1 MYESLLELLP
11 QVNLAD
17 HSFGLQN
24 VKGSERKTTGSYYT
38 PPGLVSAL
46 LDTALDPLLDNAV
59 KNAADRA
66 AAERRLLA
74 LTVCDP
80 ACGSG
85 HFLVAAARR
94 IAQRLAQ
101 LRSDEDEPTPPEVQ
115 HALREVAGRCL
126 YGVDI
131 NDLAAELAKVS
142 LWLEALEPGKPLSFL
157 DARIRVGN
165 SLLGAPRPC

>member
-1 MYESLLELLP
+1 AG
-11 QVNLAD
+11 N
-17 HSFGLQN
+17 
-24 VKGSERKTTGSYYT
+24 ERKTTGSYYT

-46 LDTALDPLLDNAV
+46 LDTALEPLLDDAI
-59 KNAADRA
+59 KNASDQAK
-66 AAERRLLA
+66 AEQGLLA

-94 IAQRLAQ
+94 LAQ
-101 LRSDEDEPTPPEVQ
+101 PLAHLRSGDDEPTPTDVQ

-126 YGVDI
+126 YGVDV

-142 LWLEALEPGKPLSFL
+142 LWLEALEPGQPLSFL

-165 SLLGAPRPC
+165 SLLGTTPTLLQAGVPDVAFK